1 MGISHKRGFVDKK
14 YRSHQA
20 TLRRETHLLSIGTP
34 MPLLHGL
41 TGGGYLDEIITLGLL
56 AGLVIGL
63 TFLSFRGTRNKNK
76 KIRRRNK
83 RGRKR

>member
-1 MGISHKRGFVDKK
+1 MGISHKRGFVEKK
-14 YRSHQA
+14 HRSHQ
-20 TLRRETHLLSIGTP
+20 TSLKRETHLLSIGTP
-34 MPLLHGL
+34 IPLLHGL

-83 RGRKR
+83 QGRKR